1 MDDDAVVSLAIICVD
16 DDNGREKLSIEL
28 EILLLAVEAT
38 SVGDEDVVLSM
49 DVANDCDIDDD
60 DRYSLEIEALSLTLI
75 VFSLVLLEIPFVVAE
90 IN

>member
-1 MDDDAVVSLAIICVD
+1 VSLAIICVD